1 MVTISIKIPDELEQ
15 EIKRIE
21 IDVAPELVASL
32 RNEII
37 KILALKTIAAKRT
50 LTEKDALELG
60 KKLKMGRGTELK
72 RRGFI

>member
-1 MVTISIKIPDELEQ
+1 MGTISIKIPDEFEQ
-15 EIKRIE
+15 EIKNIE

-37 KILALKTIAAKRT
+37 KILALKTIAAKST

-60 KKLKMGRGTELK
+60 KKLKMGRGAELK
-72 RRGFI
+72 RSGFI

>member
-1 MVTISIKIPDELEQ
+1 MGTISIKIPDEFEQ
-15 EIKRIE
+15 EIKNIE

-37 KILALKTIAAKRT
+37 KILALKTIAAKST

>member
-1 MVTISIKIPDELEQ
+1 MGTISIKIPDEFEQ
-15 EIKRIE
+15 EIKNIE

-37 KILALKTIAAKRT
+37 KILALKTIAAKST

-60 KKLKMGRGTELK
+60 KKLKMGRGAELK

>member
-37 KILALKTIAAKRT
+37 KILALKTIAAKST